1 MKFEFPI
8 PNSQFQK
15 HMPQN
20 WTDQPTYVRK
30 GEELNLEN
38 LRTYLLENLPGAEG
52 ELAVEQ
58 FPSGYSNLTY
68 LIRLG
73 EKQYV
78 LRRPPFG
85 ANIKSGHDMG
95 REYRILSAL
104 SKSYGKVPK
113 PLFFTEDERILGAP
127 FYVMERVE
135 GVILR
140 SKMPEEMT
148 PDAAT
153 MQGIAGAMVK
163 TFAELHAV
171 DYEAVGLGELGRPEG
186 YNERQVSGWTK
197 RYFKSKTDE
206 IPTVEKVAQWLYD
219 NLPQESGASLIHNDF
234 KYDNLVLDPNDWT
247 KIIAVLDWEMST
259 LGDPLMDLGA
269 SLGYWVN
276 RNDPDWLQQLSLSP
290 TTLPGNPSRGELVEM
305 YARASGRDVGNV
317 VFYYVYGLFKVS
329 VITQQIYFRFKN
341 GFTKDP
347 RFAKLNQVVEGLGAM
362 AMLAIGKGRVDDLF

>member
-1 MKFEFPI
+1 MT
-8 PNSQFQK
+8 
-15 HMPQN
+15 QN
-20 WTDQPTYVRK
+20 WTDQPAQVRK
-30 GEELNLEN
+30 GEELPLEN
-38 LRTYLLENLPGAEG
+38 LRDCLLENLPGAEG

-68 LIRLG
+68 LLRLG
-73 EKQYV
+73 EEQYV

-113 PLFFTEDERILGAP
+113 PLFFTENESILGAP
-127 FYVMERVE
+127 FYVMERVK

-140 SKMPEEMT
+140 SKMPEGMA

-171 DYEAVGLGELGRPEG
+171 DYEAVGLSELGRSEG

-206 IPTVEKVAQWLYD
+206 IPAVEKVAQWLHD
-219 NLPQESGASLIHNDF
+219 HLPPESGASLIHNDF
-234 KYDNLVLDPNDWT
+234 KYDNLVLDPSDWT
-247 KIIAVLDWEMST
+247 KVVAVLDWEMST
-259 LGDPLMDLGA
+259 LGDPLMDLGT

-276 RNDPDWLQQLSLSP
+276 RNDPDWLQALALSP
-290 TTLPGNPSRGELVEM
+290 TTLAGNPSRGELVEM
-305 YARASGRDVGNV
+305 YARESGRDVGNV
-317 VFYYVYGLFKVS
+317 VFFYVYGLFKVS

-341 GFTKDP
+341 GFTSDP
-347 RFAKLNQVVEGLGAM
+347 RFAKLNKVVEGLGAM